1 MPSLPIPRQDR
12 VREQSLTALLVCL
25 LLLIFGVTPL
35 VEQGVI
41 GQLAAGVLWAVP
53 GILAVLVVSGHP
65 AAVAV
70 ILAATG
76 AGLATALLD
85 RPSTVSALVA
95 RFSAAVA
102 LGVLGSVIAG
112 AVFGPGRVTW
122 HRIRGGVALYLIVA
136 LFFAHLYGLL
146 TALVPNAFSGMPA
159 GLNAHAVFYRGR
171 LLYFSLVTLTTT
183 GYGDIVPLHSVA
195 RSLTTLE
202 AVIGPLPGHPAG
214 PAGHP
219 GTARA
224 APFGSI
230 MMSHQ
235 ALGTMSARATLVL
248 RLATLGVDWRRQ
260 RIWRRSDSWD

>member
-1 MPSLPIPRQDR
+1 MPSRPIPRQDR

-146 TALVPNAFSGMPA
+146 TALVPNAFSGMLA

-202 AVIGPLPGHPAG
+202 AVIGQLFP
-214 PAGHP
+214 
-219 GTARA
+219 
-224 APFGSI
+224 
-230 MMSHQ
+230 
-235 ALGTMSARATLVL
+235 ATLL
-248 RLATLGVDWRRQ
+248 ARLVTLELQGRPP
-260 RIWRRSDSWD
+260 SDES